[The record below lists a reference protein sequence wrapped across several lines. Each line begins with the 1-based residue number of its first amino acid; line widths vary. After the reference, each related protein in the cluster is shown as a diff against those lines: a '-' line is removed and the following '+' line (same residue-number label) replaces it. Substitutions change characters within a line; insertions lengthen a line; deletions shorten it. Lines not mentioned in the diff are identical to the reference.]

1 MAQPVD
7 AIEVR
12 VWGMRVGAVALD
24 PRLGHYAFEYETAF
38 AARGIELAPLMMPT
52 TRGRAPFIFPA
63 LPENTYRRLPP
74 MLADALPDRF
84 GNALVDAYLQ
94 REGMRTADIT
104 ALDRLAYMGQ
114 RGFGALEFRP
124 SRGPRARKPVAL
136 DMSELVTSA
145 RLAVHGSFDGDAQA
159 KAALANIIQ
168 VGTSAGG
175 ARAKAAIAWNP
186 ASGEVRTG
194 QFDVEPGFEHWLL
207 KFDGV
212 GNDSELG
219 DSKHYGRI
227 EYAYHRMAVAAGIG
241 MSACRLL
248 EENGR
253 AHFMTRR
260 FDRAGN
266 VKHHLQSLCAIAHL
280 DFNQRGTHDYSQYL
294 MTIDA
299 LRLGDAARQEAFRR
313 IAFNVMAANCD
324 DHTKNHAFLLE
335 QGKPW
340 ALTPAYDL
348 THAFNPRGQWT
359 YQHLMSVEG
368 KFIGITRA
376 DLLRVA
382 DRFRVPSAKAS
393 LDAVREAVRDWP
405 RFGKEAGLPA
415 ADIRRIEEDLTP
427 L

>member
-1 MAQPVD
+1 MAQPVN

-12 VWGMRVGAVALD
+12 IWGMRVGAVALD
-24 PRLGHYAFEYETAF
+24 PPLGHYAFEYEPAF

-63 LPENTYRRLPP
+63 LPVTTYRRLPP

-94 REGMRTADIT
+94 SEGMRTVDIT

-124 SRGPRARKPVAL
+124 LRGPRARKSVAL
-136 DMSELVTSA
+136 DMNELVTSA
-145 RLAVHGSFDGDAQA
+145 RLAVHGSLDGDAHA

-186 ASGEVRTG
+186 ASGEVCTG

-219 DSKHYGRI
+219 DSQHYGRI

-241 MSACRLL
+241 MSECRLL

-260 FDRAGN
+260 FDRTGN
-266 VKHHLQSLCAIAHL
+266 VGHHLQSLCAIAHL

-299 LRLGDAARQEAFRR
+299 LRLGDVARQEAFRR
-313 IAFNVMAANCD
+313 VAFNVMAANCD
-324 DHTKNHAFLLE
+324 DHTKNHAFMLE

-340 ALTPAYDL
+340 ALAPAYDV
-348 THAFNPRGQWT
+348 THAYNPRGQWT

-405 RFGKEAGLPA
+405 RFGREAGLPA
-415 ADIRRIEEDLTP
+415 DEIRRVGEDLNP